1 MRKGDPVKFEEK
13 RQEILEGAARCFMRD
28 GFRGASIS
36 TICAE
41 AQISPGHLY
50 HYFPS
55 KEAIIE
61 AMAATHLESIRAR
74 FSQLAD
80 KKDAIAVITAEL
92 QRSRKGASS
101 GEQALILDLMAE
113 AGRNPAIAKIV
124 HSHTRAIRGLLAETL
139 RNGQAT
145 GGIDPNLDVELA
157 AYILIN
163 LMDGSKIL
171 RIRDPKIDTQK
182 CDEMLATMIA
192 RFLSGNAAMTVS

>member
-13 RQEILEGAARCFMRD
+13 RQEILEGAVRCFIRD

-92 QRSRKGASS
+92 QRSRKGAIS

-145 GGIDPNLDVELA
+145 GGIDPNLDAELA
-157 AYILIN
+157 AVLLIN

-171 RIRDPKIDTQK
+171 RIRDPKIDTRK

-192 RFLSGNAAMTVS
+192 RFLSGNVAQTD

>member
-13 RQEILEGAARCFMRD
+13 RQEILEGAVRCFIRD

-92 QRSRKGASS
+92 QRNRKGATS

-124 HSHTRAIRGLLAETL
+124 HTHTRAIRGLLAETL

-157 AYILIN
+157 ASILIN

-171 RIRDPKIDTQK
+171 RIRDPKIDTRK

-192 RFLSGNAAMTVS
+192 RFLSGNVAQTD

>member
-1 MRKGDPVKFEEK
+1 MRKGDPVKFGEK
-13 RQEILEGAARCFMRD
+13 RQEILEGAVRCFIRD

-92 QRSRKGASS
+92 QRSRKGAIS

-113 AGRNPAIAKIV
+113 AGRNPAVAKIV

-157 AYILIN
+157 ASILIN

-171 RIRDPKIDTQK
+171 RIRDPKIDTRK

-192 RFLSGNAAMTVS
+192 RFLSGNVTQTN

>member
-13 RQEILEGAARCFMRD
+13 RQEILEGAVRCFIRD

-139 RNGQAT
+139 RNGQAK

-157 AYILIN
+157 AVLLIN

-171 RIRDPKIDTQK
+171 RIRDPKIDTRK

-192 RFLSGNAAMTVS
+192 RFLSGNVAQTD

>member
-13 RQEILEGAARCFMRD
+13 RQEILEGAVRCFIRD

-41 AQISPGHLY
+41 AEISPGHLY

-74 FSQLAD
+74 YSQLAD
-80 KKDAIAVITAEL
+80 KDAIAVITAEL
-92 QRSRKGASS
+92 QRSRKGAIS

-157 AYILIN
+157 AVLLIN

-171 RIRDPKIDTQK
+171 RIRDPKIDTRK

-192 RFLSGNAAMTVS
+192 RFLSGNVAQTD

>member
-13 RQEILEGAARCFMRD
+13 RQEILEGAVRCFIRD

-92 QRSRKGASS
+92 QRSRKGAIS

-124 HSHTRAIRGLLAETL
+124 HSHTRALRGLLAETL

-145 GGIDPNLDVELA
+145 GGIDPKLDVELA
-157 AYILIN
+157 AVLLIN

-171 RIRDPKIDTQK
+171 RIRDPKIDTRK

-192 RFLSGNAAMTVS
+192 RFLSGNVAQTD

>member
-13 RQEILEGAARCFMRD
+13 RQEILEGAVRCFIRD

-61 AMAATHLESIRAR
+61 AMAATHMESIRAR

-92 QRSRKGASS
+92 QRSRKGAIS

-157 AYILIN
+157 ASILIN

-171 RIRDPKIDTQK
+171 RIRDPKIDTRK

-192 RFLSGNAAMTVS
+192 RFLSGNVAQTD

>member
-13 RQEILEGAARCFMRD
+13 RQEILEGAVRCFIRD

-74 FSQLAD
+74 FGQLAD

-92 QRSRKGASS
+92 QRSRKGAIS

-157 AYILIN
+157 ASILIN

-171 RIRDPKIDTQK
+171 RIRDPKIDTRK

-192 RFLSGNAAMTVS
+192 RFLSGDVAQTD

>member
-13 RQEILEGAARCFMRD
+13 RQEILEGAVRCFIRD

-61 AMAATHLESIRAR
+61 AMAATHMESIRAR

-92 QRSRKGASS
+92 QRSRKGAIS

-157 AYILIN
+157 AVLLIN

-171 RIRDPKIDTQK
+171 RIRDPKIDTRK

-192 RFLSGNAAMTVS
+192 RFLSGNVAQTD

>member
-1 MRKGDPVKFEEK
+1 MRKGDPVKFQEK
-13 RQEILEGAARCFMRD
+13 RQEILEGAVRCFIRD

-92 QRSRKGASS
+92 QRSRKGAIS

-145 GGIDPNLDVELA
+145 GGIDPNLDADLA
-157 AYILIN
+157 AVLLIN

-171 RIRDPKIDTQK
+171 RIRDPKIDTRK

-192 RFLSGNAAMTVS
+192 RFLSGNVAQTD

>member
-1 MRKGDPVKFEEK
+1 MRKGDQVKFEEK
-13 RQEILEGAARCFMRD
+13 RREILEGAARCFIRD

-61 AMAATHLESIRAR
+61 AMAATHLESIRTR

-92 QRSRKGASS
+92 QRSRKGAIS

-157 AYILIN
+157 ASILIN

-171 RIRDPKIDTQK
+171 RIRDPKIDTRK
-182 CDEMLATMIA
+182 CGEMLATMIA
-192 RFLSGNAAMTVS
+192 RFLSGNVAQTD

>member
-13 RQEILEGAARCFMRD
+13 RQEILEGAVRCFIRD

-92 QRSRKGASS
+92 QRSRKGAIS

-157 AYILIN
+157 AVLLIN

-171 RIRDPKIDTQK
+171 RIRDPKIDTRK

-192 RFLSGNAAMTVS
+192 RFLSGNVAQTD

>member
-13 RQEILEGAARCFMRD
+13 RQEILEGAVRCFIRD

-80 KKDAIAVITAEL
+80 KDAIAVITAEL
-92 QRSRKGASS
+92 QRSRKGAIS

-157 AYILIN
+157 AVLLIN

-171 RIRDPKIDTQK
+171 RIRDPKIDTRK

-192 RFLSGNAAMTVS
+192 RFLSGNVAQTD

>member
-13 RQEILEGAARCFMRD
+13 RQEILEGAVRCFIRD

-92 QRSRKGASS
+92 QRSRKGAIS

-157 AYILIN
+157 AVLLIN

-171 RIRDPKIDTQK
+171 RIRNPKIDTRK

-192 RFLSGNAAMTVS
+192 RFLSGNVAQTD

>member
-13 RQEILEGAARCFMRD
+13 RQEILEGAVRCFIRD

-74 FSQLAD
+74 YSQLAD
-80 KKDAIAVITAEL
+80 KDAIAVITAEL
-92 QRSRKGASS
+92 QRSRKGAIS

-157 AYILIN
+157 AVLLIN

-171 RIRDPKIDTQK
+171 RIRDPKIDTRK

-192 RFLSGNAAMTVS
+192 RFLSGNVAQTD

>member
-1 MRKGDPVKFEEK
+1 MRKGDPVKFEKK
-13 RQEILEGAARCFMRD
+13 RQEILEGAVRCFIRD

-74 FSQLAD
+74 FSQSAD

-92 QRSRKGASS
+92 QRSRKGAIS
-101 GEQALILDLMAE
+101 GERALILDLMAE

-124 HSHTRAIRGLLAETL
+124 HSHTRAIRGLLAKTL

-145 GGIDPNLDVELA
+145 GGIDPNLDAELA
-157 AYILIN
+157 AVLLIN

-171 RIRDPKIDTQK
+171 RIRDPKIETRK

-192 RFLSGNAAMTVS
+192 RFLSGNVAQTD

>member
-1 MRKGDPVKFEEK
+1 MRKGNPVKFEEK
-13 RQEILEGAARCFMRD
+13 RQEILEGAVRCFIRD

-41 AQISPGHLY
+41 AEISPGHLY

-80 KKDAIAVITAEL
+80 KKDAIAVIITEL
-92 QRSRKGASS
+92 RRSRKGAIS
-101 GEQALILDLMAE
+101 GERTLILDLMAE

-145 GGIDPNLDVELA
+145 GGIDQNLDVELA
-157 AYILIN
+157 AVLLIN

-171 RIRDPKIDTQK
+171 RIRDPKIDTRK

-192 RFLSGNAAMTVS
+192 RLLSGNVAQTD